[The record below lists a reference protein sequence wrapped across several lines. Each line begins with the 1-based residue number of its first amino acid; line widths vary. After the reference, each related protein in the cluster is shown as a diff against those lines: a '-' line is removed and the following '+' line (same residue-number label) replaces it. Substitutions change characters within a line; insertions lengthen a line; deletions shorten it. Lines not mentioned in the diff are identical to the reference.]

1 LGTRLAAKVWN
12 GLAISNACGHPNIK
26 AHDNKYR
33 FQYVMT
39 QARWRGKIRSLRRKS
54 IAAGISFV
62 PSAAARRYNGGHAMS
77 LLNEIEP
84 LKQSAL
90 AELKTAAD
98 LAALDHA
105 KGAWI
110 GPHGKFTALMKQL
123 GSLPKE
129 EKPAAG
135 KRINAAKAELEAALA
150 ARREELE
157 LKAALPKEPTD
168 FTMPGRRRAL
178 GRLHPLTQISEDI
191 VRAFRKIGFAVADGP
206 EVEDDWHCFDALNTP
221 ADHPARDTHDTFYLV
236 GQASSLPPGLP
247 APDSSRAGSPPA
259 AGRMPAPLLLRT
271 HTSSVQIRVMK
282 SQPPPIRIIAPGRV
296 YRRDNADAT
305 HNPTFHQI
313 EGLYV
318 DKGVTVGD
326 LKGTV
331 EFVFKELMGPDV
343 KLRFRPHYFSYTEPS
358 LEIDFTNSL
367 VKKLGKDWLE
377 IAGCGMVHP
386 QVFENVG
393 YDPEVWTGWAFGFGI
408 ERIAMIRYGIDD
420 IRLFY
425 ENDVRFLGQF

>member
-1 LGTRLAAKVWN
+1 
-12 GLAISNACGHPNIK
+12 
-26 AHDNKYR
+26 
-33 FQYVMT
+33 
-39 QARWRGKIRSLRRKS
+39 
-54 IAAGISFV
+54 
-62 PSAAARRYNGGHAMS
+62 MS

-90 AELKTAAD
+90 AELKAAPD
-98 LAALDHA
+98 LATLEQT

-110 GPHGKFTALMKQL
+110 GPNGKFTALMKQL
-123 GSLPKE
+123 GTLPKE

-135 KRINAAKAELEAALA
+135 KLINAAKVELEAALVS
-150 ARREELE
+150 RREELE

-168 FTMPGRRRAL
+168 FTLPGRRRPV
-178 GRLHPLTQISEDI
+178 GKLHPLTQVTDDI
-191 VRAFRKIGFAVADGP
+191 VRAFRKIGFVVADGP
-206 EVEDDWHCFDALNTP
+206 EIEDDYHCFDSLNTP
-221 ADHPARDTHDTFYLV
+221 ADHPARDSQDTFYV
-236 GQASSLPPGLP
+236 GDNSKPGTQNSKLP
-247 APDSSRAGSPPA
+247 
-259 AGRMPAPLLLRT
+259 LLRT

-318 DKGVTVGD
+318 DKNVTMSD

-331 EFVFKELMGPDV
+331 EFVFKELMGSDV

-358 LEIDFTNSL
+358 MEIDFTNAL

-408 ERIAMIRYGIDD
+408 ERIARLRYGIND

-425 ENDVRFLGQF
+425 ENDARFLRQF

>member
-1 LGTRLAAKVWN
+1 
-12 GLAISNACGHPNIK
+12 
-26 AHDNKYR
+26 
-33 FQYVMT
+33 
-39 QARWRGKIRSLRRKS
+39 
-54 IAAGISFV
+54 
-62 PSAAARRYNGGHAMS
+62 MS

-84 LKQSAL
+84 LKQTAL
-90 AELKTAAD
+90 AELKAAPD
-98 LAALDHA
+98 PAALEQT
-105 KGAWI
+105 KGAWL
-110 GPHGKFTALMKQL
+110 GANGKFTALMKQL
-123 GSLPKE
+123 GTLSKE

-135 KRINAAKAELEAALA
+135 KLINAAKIALEAALA
-150 ARREELE
+150 ERRSELE

-178 GRLHPLTQISEDI
+178 GKLHPLTQVTEDI
-191 VRAFRKIGFAVADGP
+191 VRAFRKLGFAVADGP
-206 EVEDDWHCFDALNTP
+206 EIEDEYHCFDALNTP
-221 ADHPARDTHDTFYLV
+221 ADHPARDTQDTFYLANAAPTAESRITSH
-236 GQASSLPPGLP
+236 ASR
-247 APDSSRAGSPPA
+247 DS
-259 AGRMPAPLLLRT
+259 LLLRT

-282 SQPPPIRIIAPGRV
+282 SQPPPIRIIVPGRV

-305 HNPTFHQI
+305 HNPTFQQI

-331 EFVFKELMGPDV
+331 EFVFKELLGKDV
-343 KLRFRPHYFSYTEPS
+343 KIRFRPHYFSYTEPS
-358 LEIDFTNSL
+358 FEIDFSNAL

-393 YDPEVWTGWAFGFGI
+393 YDPEIWTGWAFGFGV
-408 ERIAMIRYGIDD
+408 ERIAMIRYGIND

-425 ENDVRFLGQF
+425 ENDARFLKQF

>member
-1 LGTRLAAKVWN
+1 MALLDDIAP
-12 GLAISNACGHPNIK
+12 L
-26 AHDNKYR
+26 
-33 FQYVMT
+33 Q
-39 QARWRGKIRSLRRKS
+39 QA
-54 IAAGISFV
+54 
-62 PSAAARRYNGGHAMS
+62 
-77 LLNEIEP
+77 
-84 LKQSAL
+84 AL
-90 AELKTAAD
+90 ADLKAAAD
-98 LAALDHA
+98 LSSLEQA

-110 GPHGKFTALMKQL
+110 GPNGKFTVLMKQM
-123 GSLPKE
+123 GSLTKE
-129 EKPAAG
+129 ERPIAG
-135 KRINAAKAELEAALA
+135 KAINAAKVELEAALVG
-150 ARREELE
+150 RREELE

-168 FTMPGRRRAL
+168 FTLPGRRRAL
-178 GRLHPLTQISEDI
+178 GKLHPLTQVTDDI
-191 VRAFRKIGFAVADGP
+191 VRAFRKIGFVVADGP
-206 EVEDDWHCFDALNTP
+206 EIEDDFHCFDALNTP
-221 ADHPARDTHDTFYLV
+221 ADHPARDMQDTFYV
-236 GQASSLPPGLP
+236 NAELPDAKLKTQN
-247 APDSSRAGSPPA
+247 SK
-259 AGRMPAPLLLRT
+259 LLLRT
-271 HTSSVQIRVMK
+271 HTSSVQIRVMEK
-282 SQPPPIRIIAPGRV
+282 QPPPIRIIAPGRV

-331 EFVFKELMGPDV
+331 EFVFKEVLGDDV

-386 QVFENVG
+386 QVFEDVG

-408 ERIAMIRYGIDD
+408 ERIAMLRYGIND

-425 ENDVRFLGQF
+425 ENDVRFLRQF